1 MKIKDQIGILVG
13 ASFLG
18 PTLGAIGS
26 HMGGAVRGIGAATQ
40 TVVAG
45 GFLGH
50 TASKVKGKIKW

>member
-1 MKIKDQIGILVG
+1 MIGITVG
-13 ASFLG
+13 ATILG

-26 HMGGAVRGIGAATQ
+26 NMTGAVRGIGAATQ

-50 TASKVKGKIKW
+50 TISKVKGKINW